1 MIKLIAFD
9 LDDTL
14 AKLGRGITRTD
25 VRKLLILEQRG
36 ITIAVCSGKPVHY
49 LCGFMRQVGLKKPI
63 LVGENGAVIQIGV
76 ELPPKNL
83 FVQEYSVAARDS
95 MNFLRKKILD
105 AIPQIW
111 FQPNLVGLTPF
122 PSNNEENAT
131 IKKILDTYMCN
142 LADIEVYHHDDSYD
156 IVPLGINKKLGLE
169 LLCHTLNVIPSEV
182 IAVGDGENDYPM
194 FDYAGLAIGV
204 NVSDISKVNVNFR
217 KLSEALLFLL
227 DYTQ

>member
-14 AKLGRGITRTD
+14 AKLGKGIAQTD
-25 VRKLLILEQRG
+25 VRRLLILEQRG
-36 ITIAVCSGKPVHY
+36 ITIAVCSGKPVYY

-63 LVGENGAVIQIGV
+63 LVGENGAVIQFGV
-76 ELPPKNL
+76 ELPPKDF

-95 MNFLRKKILD
+95 IDILREKILD

-111 FQPNLVGLTPF
+111 FQPNLIGLTPF
-122 PSNNEENAT
+122 PATKDEYVIIEN
-131 IKKILDTYMCN
+131 ILDTYMGN
-142 LADIEVYHHDDSYD
+142 LADIEVYHHNDSYD
-156 IVPLGINKKLGLE
+156 IVPRGINKKLGLE
-169 LLCHTLNVIPSEV
+169 VLCRTLNVMPGEV

-194 FDYAGLAIGV
+194 FDYAGFSIGI

-217 KLSEALLFLL
+217 KLSEALVFLS